1 MQAPTGSNRQGWRW
15 IVVTDPVK
23 RQALAEIYRKGAGSY
38 LTDAL
43 AASASLV
50 QGETDQG
57 QPVVWADGCH
67 LRLTEQASA
76 QQLLRPLE
84 QDMFR

>member
-1 MQAPTGSNRQGWRW
+1 MQVTAPA
-15 IVVTDPVK
+15 V
-23 RQALAEIYRKGAGSY
+23 A
-38 LTDAL
+38 DAL
-43 AASASLV
+43 AASASLI

-57 QPVVWADGCH
+57 QPVVWAQGCH
-67 LRLTEQASA
+67 LRLAEEASA

>member
-1 MQAPTGSNRQGWRW
+1 MDPTRSSPPESHPQFFKQEN
-15 IVVTDPVK
+15 
-23 RQALAEIYRKGAGSY
+23 ALAAVTAEPAA
-38 LTDAL
+38 AL

-57 QPVVWADGCH
+57 QPVVWAQGCH
-67 LRLTEQASA
+67 LRLSEKASA